1 MDTDRNTENPEASHG
16 GMLQRSLHLG
26 LERLLREIDQDEIVR
41 NVSNL
46 QEKHPGETREEL
58 ARRLLVKGAI
68 KTATV
73 GTAAGAL
80 GGPMALLAMGPDIF
94 TLVREQSRL
103 VLSIAVLFGQR
114 PKVEERLRE
123 VLAVLAVATG
133 TTFARVGVRKLVM
146 HGLES
151 EIVETLVKKIAG
163 RVVAR
168 RLPRIIPV
176 IGGIV
181 GGAVNVAAMV
191 GVERAAIEYYSE
203 IEQDLQSGEFIE
215 VTPEDIGE

>member
-1 MDTDRNTENPEASHG
+1 MNEQREIEDESG
-16 GMLQRSLHLG
+16 GGLIQRSLHAG
-26 LERLLREIDQDEIVR
+26 LERLLREIDQDQIVEA
-41 NVSNL
+41 VSQL

-58 ARRLLVKGAI
+58 ARRLLIKGAL

-73 GTAAGAL
+73 GTAAGAV

-103 VLSIAVLFGQR
+103 VLSIAVLFGQK
-114 PKVEERLRE
+114 PKVDERLRE

-133 TTFARVGVRKLVM
+133 TTLARAGMRTLVTR
-146 HGLES
+146 GLEA
-151 EIVETLVKKIAG
+151 ELVATIVKKIAG
-163 RVVAR
+163 RAVAR

-181 GGAVNVAAMV
+181 GGAVNVGAMIA
-191 GVERAAIEYYSE
+191 VERAALEYYRE

-215 VTPEDIGE
+215 VTPEDIGA

>member
-1 MDTDRNTENPEASHG
+1 MSEHRQIDDNDEG
-16 GMLQRSLHLG
+16 GGVIQRALHTG
-26 LERLLREIDQDEIVR
+26 LDRLLREIDQDEIVAT
-41 NVSNL
+41 VSAL
-46 QEKHPGETREEL
+46 QEKHPGETREEI
-58 ARRLLVKGAI
+58 ARRLLIKGAM

-73 GTAAGAL
+73 GTAAGAV

-103 VLSIAVLFGQR
+103 VLSIAVLYGQK

-133 TTFARVGVRKLVM
+133 TTLARAGVRKLVTR
-146 HGLES
+146 GLEA

-163 RVVAR
+163 RAVAR

-181 GGAVNVAAMV
+181 GGAVNVGAMV
-191 GVERAAIEYYSE
+191 AVERAAIEYYRE
-203 IEQDLQSGEFIE
+203 IEQDLKSGEFIE
-215 VTPEDIGE
+215 VTPEDIGA

>member
-1 MDTDRNTENPEASHG
+1 MMSEQKPTEESSG
-16 GMLQRSLHLG
+16 GLIQRSLHAG
-26 LERLLREIDQDEIVR
+26 LERLLREIDQDEIVE
-41 NVSNL
+41 NVANI
-46 QEKHPGETREEL
+46 QAKYPGETREEL

-73 GTAAGAL
+73 GTAAGAF
-80 GGPMALLAMGPDIF
+80 GGPVALLAMGPDIF

-103 VLSIAVLFGQR
+103 VLSIAVLYGQK
-114 PKVEERLRE
+114 PKVDERIRE

-146 HGLES
+146 RGLEA
-151 EIVETLVKKIAG
+151 EIVGTMVKKIAG

-176 IGGIV
+176 IGGLV
-181 GGAVNVAAMV
+181 GGAVNVAAMI
-191 GVERAAIEYYSE
+191 GVERAAVEYYRE

-215 VTPEDIGE
+215 VTPEDIGA